1 MSSSESESSYQSEP
15 KRGASPPSSVVAQAK
30 SSVASRI
37 EVRYRDV
44 IIQVLLLPTIT
55 QKRREQNRISQR
67 AVRERQEQYRKRLE
81 EQIAHWQQK
90 LQLLTRSYSQQ
101 TEEVARLKAQIEQ
114 LNNVV
119 SQFLGVATLGG
130 SPRPSQQ
137 EFDLVPLFDADALS
151 PQRMKT
157 FW

>member
-1 MSSSESESSYQSEP
+1 M
-15 KRGASPPSSVVAQAK
+15 
-30 SSVASRI
+30 

-44 IIQVLLLPTIT
+44 IIQVVLLPTIT

-67 AVRERQEQYRKRLE
+67 AFRERQEQHRKRLE
-81 EQIAHWQQK
+81 EQIAHWEQQ
-90 LQLLTRSYSQQ
+90 LQLLTRSHSQQ

-130 SPRPSQQ
+130 SPQQ
-137 EFDLVPLFDADALS
+137 EFDLVPLFDADALG
-151 PQRMKT
+151 PQRMEP
-157 FW
+157 FL